1 LRSGC
6 AFRGDRSKPTSV
18 RINKMVD
25 ERERLLDEPL
35 IKDEVRGERVPVNRF
50 VKRAAGPRR
59 EGVTLIMPLFEE

>member
-1 LRSGC
+1 
-6 AFRGDRSKPTSV
+6 V